1 LADKRNRRA
10 AEEMRENAAASID
23 NRMRLQVS
31 KRYIILYG
39 APECEL
45 TMSAQIRRIL
55 LRELGQWLW

>member
-1 LADKRNRRA
+1 LADKRNQRV

-31 KRYIILYG
+31 KRYFLYG
-39 APECEL
+39 ASECEL

-55 LRELGQWLW
+55 PRKLEQ